1 MKKYDYI
8 LIGSGPGAYRLSN
21 LLAKT
26 DRRVLVIEGNEFGGT
41 CPNYGCEPK
50 IFLEGA
56 ARAVLR
62 TQQLLGHGVGKAA
75 VLDWQQLMQTKLD
88 RFTPW
93 PEETRQIIAKSHD
106 VEHGYAQFIDP
117 QTIEVNGH
125 QYQADK
131 VIIATGQRPHRLA
144 IPGAEFTHNS
154 TDVLSL
160 ASLPRRVV
168 FIGAG
173 YVSLELATLLGA
185 AGAEV
190 TVVNHSARALKA
202 FPEAKAAE
210 VVDQM
215 KKRGIRFRFNTG
227 VMKVAKENGELAVQT
242 DHNQLAA
249 DYVVDASGRQPNIDR
264 LNLAAAGIQTDRDG
278 IIVNEHLQTSVS
290 HIYALGDV
298 VSRPQPKLTPVA
310 EFEGQYLFD
319 YLENRR
325 QGAIHYPTV
334 ATGAFTF
341 PEIAMVGVNP
351 DEVADDPGYQV
362 VNHNL
367 QYSSL
372 YAGQND
378 RAKLTLVFKNKQLVG
393 ASEVGDTAV
402 DDVNNFAPV
411 IGLKVSGQEYR
422 QAVINIY
429 PALADKVAGDL
440 L

>member
-8 LIGSGPGAYRLSN
+8 IIGSGPGAYRLSN

-26 DRRVLVIEGNEFGGT
+26 DRHVLVIEGNKFGGT

-62 TQQLLGHGVGKAA
+62 TQQLLGRGVGKAA

-93 PEETRQIIAKSHD
+93 PEETRQIIAKNHD
-106 VEHGYAQFIDP
+106 IEHGYAHFTDP
-117 QTIEVNGH
+117 RTVEVNGR

-131 VIIATGQRPHRLA
+131 IIIATGQQPHRIT

-160 ASLPRRVV
+160 ADLPRRVV

-185 AGAEV
+185 AGAQV
-190 TVVNHSARALKA
+190 TIVNHSGRALKA

-210 VVDQM
+210 VVGQM
-215 KKRGIRFRFNTG
+215 EKRGIRFYFNTG
-227 VMKVAKENGELAVQT
+227 VTKVVKENGELVVQT
-242 DHNQLAA
+242 NHNSISA

-264 LNLAAAGIQTDRDG
+264 LNLAAAGIQTDRGG
-278 IIVNEHLQTSVS
+278 IIVDDHLQTNVS

-298 VSRPQPKLTPVA
+298 ISRPQPKLTPVA
-310 EFEGQYLFD
+310 EFEGKYLFD
-319 YLENRR
+319 YLENHQ
-325 QGAIHYPTV
+325 QGAIHYPAI

-341 PEIAMVGVNP
+341 PEIAMVGVNS
-351 DEVADDPGYQV
+351 DKAADDPKYQV

-367 QYSSL
+367 QSSSL

-378 RAKLTLVFKNKQLVG
+378 RPKLTLVFKDQLLVG

-402 DDVNNFAPV
+402 DDINNFAPV
-411 IGLKVSGQEYR
+411 IGLKVNGQQYR
-422 QAVINIY
+422 QAVINTY

>member
-1 MKKYDYI
+1 M
-8 LIGSGPGAYRLSN
+8 
-21 LLAKT
+21 
-26 DRRVLVIEGNEFGGT
+26 
-41 CPNYGCEPK
+41 
-50 IFLEGA
+50 
-56 ARAVLR
+56 
-62 TQQLLGHGVGKAA
+62 
-75 VLDWQQLMQTKLD
+75 
-88 RFTPW
+88 
-93 PEETRQIIAKSHD
+93 
-106 VEHGYAQFIDP
+106 
-117 QTIEVNGH
+117 NGR

-131 VIIATGQRPHRLA
+131 IIIATGQRPHRLA
-144 IPGAEFTHNS
+144 IPGAELTHNS
-154 TDVLSL
+154 TAALSL
-160 ASLPRRVV
+160 TTLPRRVV

-185 AGAEV
+185 AGAQV
-190 TVVNHSARALKA
+190 TIVNHSARALKA

-215 KKRGIRFRFNTG
+215 KKRGIRFYFNDR
-227 VMKVAKENGELAVQT
+227 VIKVVEKNDELVVQT
-242 DHNQLAA
+242 DHNKITA

-264 LNLAAAGIQTDRDG
+264 LDLAAAGIQTDRGG
-278 IIVNEHLQTSVS
+278 IIVDEHLQTSVD
-290 HIYALGDV
+290 HVYALGDV
-298 VSRPQPKLTPVA
+298 VSRSQPKLTPVA

-325 QGAIHYPTV
+325 QGAIHYPAI

-351 DEVADDPGYQV
+351 DKAAGDPEYQV
-362 VNHNL
+362 VDHDL

-378 RAKLTLVFKNKQLVG
+378 QAKLTLVFKDKQLVG
-393 ASEVGDTAV
+393 VSEVGDTAV
-402 DDVNNFAPV
+402 DDVNNFAPL